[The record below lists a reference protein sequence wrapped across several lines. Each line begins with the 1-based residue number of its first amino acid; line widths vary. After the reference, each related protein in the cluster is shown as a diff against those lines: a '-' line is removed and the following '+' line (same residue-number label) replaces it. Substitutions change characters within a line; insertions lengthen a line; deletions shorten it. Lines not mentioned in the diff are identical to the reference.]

1 MAFMTTTA
9 ELRLRQAFIASTVAG
24 VVLSPVAILYNMQYD
39 ALSNERTPV
48 IGDAQYKTLS
58 AETDALIAKDR
69 ELFTLNK
76 DIATMAQKQIA
87 SPNDTVLSDKLDKAT
102 IARDALHNTL
112 KQDLGTVTTRL
123 LMSEGIAETDAV
135 EISQKFQNSYA
146 LKDQNAVYQSS
157 FRMHNLDQCQTEY
170 AQNPN
175 TGKDMAGYV
184 DSCLNSPKDLVQ
196 IGAFGATFGAFCGG
210 IAFILLGHSQ
220 FQRRTEEL
228 KEQSL
233 LEQEAKRL
241 KIAKPKPENNDV
253 KLEIIV
259 RKK

>member
-1 MAFMTTTA
+1 MAFMSATA
-9 ELRLRQAFIASTVAG
+9 EFRLRKAFIASTVAG
-24 VVLSPVAILYNMQYD
+24 VALSPVAVVYNMQYD

-48 IGDAQYKTLS
+48 IGDAQYKALS

-69 ELFTLNK
+69 AFFTLNK

-87 SPNDTVLSDKLDKAT
+87 SPNDTVLSDKIDKAT
-102 IARDALHNTL
+102 IARDALHSTL

-123 LMSEGIAETDAV
+123 LMSEGISETDAV

-146 LKDQNAVYQSS
+146 LKDQYSVYQSP
-157 FRMHNLDQCQTEY
+157 FKMRNLDQCQTEY

-175 TGKDMAGYV
+175 AGKDMEGYV
-184 DSCLNSPKDLVQ
+184 DSCLTSPKDLVQ

-210 IAFILLGHSQ
+210 IAFILLGGTQ
-220 FQRRTEEL
+220 FQRRTENL
-228 KEQSL
+228 KEQSK

-241 KIAKPKPENNDV
+241 KITKPKPENKDV
-253 KLEIIV
+253 KLEITV
-259 RKK
+259 QRR